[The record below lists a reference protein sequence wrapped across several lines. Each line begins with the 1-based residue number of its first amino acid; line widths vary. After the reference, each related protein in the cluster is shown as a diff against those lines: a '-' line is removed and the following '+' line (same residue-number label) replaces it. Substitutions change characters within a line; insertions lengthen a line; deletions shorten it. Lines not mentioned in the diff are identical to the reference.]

1 MSFSE
6 DECTKRQKPTA
17 LQQQRGLDPSGN
29 DGREPAI
36 WSRSSVKPI
45 WPVQAGCCRSTLDRK
60 TLASFES
67 GHSGDSGLRT
77 SEGELQSFE
86 DRDVKLIDK
95 ATFSGRGRRVAQG
108 ALCVRDI
115 GQKKTDASE
124 RDCLM
129 SRRLFVDIVEHRAI
143 SDDRSGWRSFFLL
156 LRDEVRPIRFVV
168 RAFIKLALALLKR
181 LD

>member
-1 MSFSE
+1 M
-6 DECTKRQKPTA
+6 TGLRRPTRTPRW
-17 LQQQRGLDPSGN
+17 LN
-29 DGREPAI
+29 PAI
-36 WSRSSVKPI
+36 KSHSPVKPI
-45 WPVQAGCCRSTLDRK
+45 RPVKAGCCRSTLDRK